1 MLRLGAA
8 PLRPRD
14 SPSPPR
20 HAVETRV
27 PACPGC
33 PPLCTL
39 LVRLSVAPTL
49 ALGRVLQITAFCS
62 PPRAVVNYSPAPVR
76 SWDSHLRPRP
86 RPRAGA
92 AGPASGGKQPLLR
105 GALGSRLEEA
115 LPDKRWRR
123 GRSALQ
129 KERRSINP
137 ERICITAGRAGR
149 VRNRQSSKA
158 EKVPILSQPS
168 GGFRG
173 NGEVGRKLLTGGGL
187 STVRETWD

>member
-86 RPRAGA
+86 RPRPRAGA

-137 ERICITAGRAGR
+137 ERICITAAQEGFAT
-149 VRNRQSSKA
+149 A
-158 EKVPILSQPS
+158 KVPKPRKCPS
-168 GGFRG
+168 CPSPVAGLGAMGKWEGSCLRE
-173 NGEVGRKLLTGGGL
+173 EV
-187 STVRETWD
+187 